1 MMHFSTSD
9 ENFWKKL
16 PYGCKVKVP
25 LLNTVGI
32 SYMHPLTSDQI
43 KKPYLSPYLVWRFL
57 GTIGIS

>member
-9 ENFWKKL
+9 ENFKEKP

-32 SYMHPLTSDQI
+32 
-43 KKPYLSPYLVWRFL
+43 F
-57 GTIGIS
+57 